1 MPGLNTTQQT
11 ELDRI
16 TSLNKADL
24 ANPGSTTTPTAPT
37 QDSTAVLNEMIKQQL
52 KRSDIVSSATTGSE
66 QAVLDVRA
74 QQAASESRITGR
86 FDEQISNIKEAG
98 ADAFTSARESQRGF
112 GTNRAALQQL
122 TESTDK
128 KVKEYEQMKT
138 DALLQNDTQSASQIS
153 QLQVNAYQ
161 FQQQAEQQ
169 VFENIMSASGFE
181 MQVRSEERAASQ
193 FQQNF
198 NLQKQQLESSK
209 QNNMLDM
216 ASQAGVTLENGET
229 YESLSLKI
237 ANSDITKLTK
247 ANLQADLNKAQ
258 TESNT
263 SSVNMFAISS
273 LQDSIS
279 QGGSAA
285 DAVSNLAIVMTNMFN
300 VNLKEEDLA
309 RYMDQAIV
317 LEQQY
322 RDSIKEDMNNTA
334 EYQNILE
341 PNLKNLF
348 SITGSDKKETPKN
361 DNPVLDII
369 DPDRNLRIPQTSE
382 DVYNNLFGEQ
392 L

>member
-37 QDSTAVLNEMIKQQL
+37 QDSTAVLNELIKQQL

-169 VFENIMSASGFE
+169 VFSNMLSLGNFAIKTME
-181 MQVRSEERAASQ
+181 EERNALASV
-193 FQQNF
+193 NTM
-198 NLQKQQLESSK
+198 K
-209 QNNMLDM
+209 
-216 ASQAGVTLENGET
+216 A
-229 YESLSLKI
+229 
-237 ANSDITKLTK
+237 SDIQTFVDERGDVVAK
-247 ANLQADLNKAQ
+247 NK
-258 TESNT
+258 
-263 SSVNMFAISS
+263 
-273 LQDSIS
+273 
-279 QGGSAA
+279 
-285 DAVSNLAIVMTNMFN
+285 
-300 VNLKEEDLA
+300 
-309 RYMDQAIV
+309 
-317 LEQQY
+317 
-322 RDSIKEDMNNTA
+322 
-334 EYQNILE
+334 
-341 PNLKNLF
+341 
-348 SITGSDKKETPKN
+348 ITGEVLWTAKGIGRAGQASPNIIVNPIADPITGKVKYTEVRDKDTGDIKYIDNAGKEVDPDEVQIGTAKDQLDVFIDSVMN
-361 DNPVLDII
+361 DII
-369 DPDRNLRIPQTSE
+369 NGLVQ
-382 DVYNNLFGEQ
+382 
-392 L
+392 